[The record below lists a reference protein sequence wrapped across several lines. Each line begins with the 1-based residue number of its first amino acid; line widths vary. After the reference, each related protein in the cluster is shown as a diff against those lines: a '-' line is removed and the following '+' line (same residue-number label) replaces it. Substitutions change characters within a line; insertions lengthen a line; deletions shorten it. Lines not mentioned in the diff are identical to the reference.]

1 MILLDILFALYWQ
14 MYFSDLRVNRY
25 EVVLPVVRLIPRETG
40 KEREFFTVDV
50 NGNAIEYYR
59 LLERQNLLAKEHETR
74 P

>member
-14 MYFSDLRVNRY
+14 MYFNDLRVNRY
-25 EVVLPVVRLIPRETG
+25 EDVLPVVRLIPRGTG

-50 NGNAIEYYR
+50 NGNVIEYYR
-59 LLERQNLLAKEHETR
+59 LLERQNLLVKEHETR